1 LLAPYPPQVG
11 YACTPASDVTFTI
24 AARLELERGVR
35 DLGLWA
41 AESDANFIW
50 LRLGEEIDEAA
61 VVAGLRER
69 GVLVRAGGSLGRPGA
84 LRVTV
89 GTDPENARFLAG
101 LQALCHNLA
110 SA

>member
-1 LLAPYPPQVG
+1 MKPGHGEVLLAEG
-11 YACTPASDVTFTI
+11 DVDVSEDEE
-24 AARLELERGVR
+24 RLLAEFRHQL